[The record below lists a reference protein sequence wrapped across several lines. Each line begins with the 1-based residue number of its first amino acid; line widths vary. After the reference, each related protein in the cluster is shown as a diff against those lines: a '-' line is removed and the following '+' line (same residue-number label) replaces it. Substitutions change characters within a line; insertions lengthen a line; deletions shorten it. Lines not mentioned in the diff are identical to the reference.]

1 MKKYSIWLLI
11 GFLLSPGSINGALL
25 GKGMMCSLIN
35 NPRERNFADLVVYF
49 NLDSEVELNRI
60 YRQID
65 TFQFMKSPE
74 KTSKLETDANEIR
87 WVCTTGCPSEVYG
100 NYVLN
105 RQNLNLKSAA
115 ENFKCV
121 VLNSFEELEKSFIER
136 VLELQNEYNS
146 ALEGNK
152 I

>member
-1 MKKYSIWLLI
+1 MKIKNVLADTTIK
-11 GFLLSPGSINGALL
+11 LSESGIEGSARDARILTAYALQIPISELSLKINEQVS
-25 GKGMMCSLIN
+25 GKI
-35 NPRERNFADLVVYF
+35 
-49 NLDSEVELNRI
+49 
-60 YRQID
+60 
-65 TFQFMKSPE
+65 
-74 KTSKLETDANEIR
+74 TSKLETDANEIR

-115 ENFKCV
+115 ENFMCV
-121 VLNSFEELEKSFIER
+121 VLNSFEELEKSFTER
-136 VLELQNEYNS
+136 VLELQKEYNS